1 LREYICREENRE
13 VLVNDDD
20 DNYEAALRQLRAGR
34 TWDPQVCMDFLEGL
48 GYCFGALG
56 NEGIIQ
62 LTEDILAEMD
72 QAEAD

>member
-1 LREYICREENRE
+1 M
-13 VLVNDDD
+13 DDKQD
-20 DNYEAALRQLRAGR
+20 SYEAALRQLRAGR

>member
-1 LREYICREENRE
+1 MDEKQ
-13 VLVNDDD
+13 DS
-20 DNYEAALRQLRAGR
+20 YEAALRQLRAGR

-48 GYCFGALG
+48 GYCIGALS

-62 LTEDILAEMD
+62 LTEDILSEMD